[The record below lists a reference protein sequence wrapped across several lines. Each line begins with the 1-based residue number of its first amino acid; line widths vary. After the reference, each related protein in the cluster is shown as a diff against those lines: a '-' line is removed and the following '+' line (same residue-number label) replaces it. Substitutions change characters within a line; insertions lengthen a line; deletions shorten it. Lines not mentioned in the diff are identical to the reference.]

1 METSCPRCQRKYTLS
16 DDMAGRRARCKN
28 STCQHVFRIP
38 ARSEEPTGTANQLT
52 QIPQMGVNGQIVS
65 PSAGVPNTLPAG
77 MSPMPDADKA
87 PAPADDP
94 WAFLSEPSAPRAR

>member
-1 METSCPRCQRKYTLS
+1 MTWRAGGLGARIRPASTSS
-16 DDMAGRRARCKN
+16 G
-28 STCQHVFRIP
+28 SP

-94 WAFLSEPSAPRAR
+94 WAFLSEPGTLAQR